1 MCHTWYRLHLTET
14 YMIFTSKTYSSNEAK
29 RIVDAYIEESTQ
41 RLKQQLREEWKK
53 QAVQLPKKDGYATR
67 SI

>member
-1 MCHTWYRLHLTET
+1 
-14 YMIFTSKTYSSNEAK
+14 MIFTSKTYSSNEAK